1 LSDESTR
8 DLQEVERRGLFGG
21 INLVRGLRD
30 ELRDIDFQLSEAKSI
45 NATCR
50 AMISLIHS
58 RLPSPKPSPKKPAA
72 TTTTTAT
79 TARATS
85 PTERKIPKPTT
96 DTPRATRMESAVTK
110 APPADREAGRTK
122 IEDYSPEKGQ
132 TAVVESSLEKEV
144 PRSDERT
151 TKEEDQQVSE
161 KVQTASETKSNSIT
175 ATITATSENGPSDK
189 KTPIAGASTRP
200 EDDVG
205 MQSTPRVEEKPKQN
219 ASQNGEK
226 KEEGQSRQ
234 ISAAVQEKEKPT
246 SARIAA
252 GDSQAIAVRQ
262 SGNHGY
268 FTVDL
273 WQVILRIIGYDRAAV
288 RRGVQVAQQQ
298 HASAN
303 LMIV

>member
-1 LSDESTR
+1 
-8 DLQEVERRGLFGG
+8 
-21 INLVRGLRD
+21 
-30 ELRDIDFQLSEAKSI
+30 
-45 NATCR
+45 
-50 AMISLIHS
+50 
-58 RLPSPKPSPKKPAA
+58 
-72 TTTTTAT
+72 
-79 TARATS
+79 
-85 PTERKIPKPTT
+85 
-96 DTPRATRMESAVTK
+96 MESAVT
-110 APPADREAGRTK
+110 PADREAGKTK

-144 PRSDERT
+144 PSSYKRT
-151 TKEEDQQVSE
+151 PKEVFSE
-161 KVQTASETKSNSIT
+161 SVQTASKTKSNSIT
-175 ATITATSENGPSDK
+175 ATITATSENGPLGL
-189 KTPIAGASTRP
+189 KTPIAGASTGP

-219 ASQNGEK
+219 ASQNEEN

-234 ISAAVQEKEKPT
+234 ISAVQEKEMPT
-246 SARIAA
+246 SARIAT